1 MAKIKFDFTGN
12 LAEANLILA
21 TKSGRKLGSIPA
33 TDIVFKDSLNSYSE
47 ISFRVDKYDN
57 GTKLRLWE
65 QIKDFKLIYC
75 PELDLWFEISLDV
88 NESNDVSKTVN
99 GKTLCEAEL
108 SQIMLYNIEIN
119 TQTDIERDDYTKP
132 TVFFNEEDPSISLLN
147 RITEKIPH
155 YKISKVDVSIAGI
168 QRTFSFDGKS
178 LYDAF
183 QEVAEEIG
191 CLFVF
196 DSSTTENGLPKR
208 EIKVYDLMNSCNDC
222 GYRDENMAV
231 CPKCGGTDI
240 AEGFGKD
247 TGVFISTDN
256 LADNITFTTDTD
268 SVKNCFK
275 VEGGDDL
282 INATLRN
289 CNPNGTDYIWYI
301 SDELKEDMSSALVDK
316 INQYDTQYS
325 NYRTSKEISINS
337 EAVAKYN
344 QLVTKYNPIAK
355 PFGINNGDGFSEASS
370 TINGYSALMNL
381 YYDAIDMSLF
391 LQSQMMPSTGT
402 SDTDAGEQSGLLTA
416 ENLSPVAV
424 TISDAPLAS
433 VESAILGLAKIYV
446 KSNYMVKIKNSAYSS
461 SSKVWTGNFTVTNV
475 SNDKD
480 TADSENISVTVTND
494 MVTYVNQKVKKAL
507 AQSSTDDLSIVGLFS
522 LDDSDFKSNLKK
534 YCLDS
539 LMIFNNACQGCLDIL
554 IEQGYASDPSTDV
567 YKEYKKYYDKLSYI
581 QLEVS
586 VRENEISI
594 VEGKRDTDGSLI
606 QYGLKNYLVEVRDS
620 VQDNLNFEK
629 FLGEDLWTE
638 FCAYRREDKY
648 SNSNYISDGLNN
660 AELFLKAR
668 ELLEVASKEI
678 YKSAEL
684 QHSISANLKNLF
696 TMREFDSLRD
706 GFEVGNWIRVKVD
719 DKVYK
724 LRLIGYEI
732 DYSDP
737 DNSPV
742 EFSDVLKISSGVSD
756 IQSVLQQA
764 SSIATSYDSVM
775 RQASQGADG
784 SKIIK
789 GWVSDGLALTN
800 SYISNSK
807 NQELKLDSN
816 GFLMREWLPI
826 TETYSDMQL
835 KIINKGL
842 YITDDNWE
850 TAKAGIGNFKYYL
863 PNKNGVL
870 EQHDGHGVIAD
881 TLVGSFI
888 LGENVG
894 VYSSKN
900 NITMNE
906 DGITVTNGVNTV
918 FISPS
923 ASESVFSILDK
934 NKNKKFYISNGG
946 SITMDGTVTFKQSE
960 TATEINE
967 DGLQFYNDPSGAK
980 LSATLGT
987 LDLAV
992 TDENGDEQIYRTFGM
1007 VSDYDKTLD
1016 NELVYFG
1023 RVDGSGIEGR
1033 DGLINPY
1040 LVVASSYQK
1049 GESDKNG
1056 DTTWHWAQGLNLMPG
1071 ADWGSIKQNGIIC
1084 MWGDVYVGTN
1094 KIHSYCD
1101 SRLKTNIV
1109 DSDVCSTDII
1119 NDIEIKSFDWI
1130 ASKEHVSAGLIAQQ
1144 LELVTPEV
1152 VSTSDA
1158 TGGIKAVNY
1167 NGLIPYLIKGFQEID
1182 KRLRVCER
1190 QNNANSSSIAKAKG
1204 DSFSVKTT
1212 IRKAED
1218 DTRNRWLDNMT
1229 QEEKMPY
1236 VNMTIIPKFKVP
1248 KKGDE

>member
-1 MAKIKFDFTGN
+1 M
-12 LAEANLILA
+12 
-21 TKSGRKLGSIPA
+21 S
-33 TDIVFKDSLNSYSE
+33 
-47 ISFRVDKYDN
+47 
-57 GTKLRLWE
+57 
-65 QIKDFKLIYC
+65 
-75 PELDLWFEISLDV
+75 
-88 NESNDVSKTVN
+88 
-99 GKTLCEAEL
+99 
-108 SQIMLYNIEIN
+108 
-119 TQTDIERDDYTKP
+119 
-132 TVFFNEEDPSISLLN
+132 
-147 RITEKIPH
+147 
-155 YKISKVDVSIAGI
+155 
-168 QRTFSFDGKS
+168 
-178 LYDAF
+178 
-183 QEVAEEIG
+183 
-191 CLFVF
+191 
-196 DSSTTENGLPKR
+196 
-208 EIKVYDLMNSCNDC
+208 
-222 GYRDENMAV
+222 V

-240 AEGFGKD
+240 ANGFGKD

-256 LADNITFTTDTD
+256 LSDSITFTTDTD

-301 SDELKEDMSSALVDK
+301 SDALKEDMSSALVDK

-325 NYRTSKEISINS
+325 NYQSSKEIGINS
-337 EAVAKYN
+337 EAVTKYN
-344 QLVTKYNPIAK
+344 QLVAKYNPIAK
-355 PFGINNGDGFSEASS
+355 PFGINNGDGFGEASS
-370 TINGYSALMNL
+370 TINGYSALMSL

-391 LQSQMMPSTGT
+391 LQAQMMPSVGT
-402 SDTDAGEQSGLLTA
+402 SETTADEQSGLLTA

-461 SSKVWTGNFTVTNV
+461 GSKVWTGNFTVTSV
-475 SNDKD
+475 SNDED

-494 MVTYVNQKVKKAL
+494 MVAYVNQKVKKAL
-507 AQSSTDDLSIVGLFS
+507 AQSNTDDLSIVGLFS
-522 LDDSDFKSNLKK
+522 LDEADFKSNLKK

-554 IEQGYASDPSTDV
+554 IEQGYASDTSTDV

-581 QLEVS
+581 QSEVS
-586 VRENEISI
+586 VRETEISV
-594 VEGKRDTDGSLI
+594 VEGKRDTDGSLV

-696 TMREFDSLRD
+696 TMREFDSLR
-706 GFEVGNWIRVKVD
+706 GSFEVGNWIRVKVD

-732 DYSDP
+732 DYSDFN
-737 DNSPV
+737 NSSV

-775 RQASQGADG
+775 RQASQGANG
-784 SKIIK
+784 NKIVE

-842 YITDDNWE
+842 YVTDDNWA

-863 PNKNGVL
+863 PNKDGVL

-894 VYSSKN
+894 VYSAKN

-906 DGITVTNGVNTV
+906 DGITVTNGTNTV

-934 NKNKKFYISNGG
+934 SKNKKFYISSGG
-946 SITMDGTVTFKQSE
+946 SITMTGEVVFQDTTATTRLGKNGLFFYKGEGSDRTYVHVGPDKITATVQDGTDTVYDTFS
-960 TATEINE
+960 IIS
-967 DGLQFYNDPSGAK
+967 GGAK
-980 LSATLGT
+980 SDDIVYLGRMDT
-987 LDLAV
+987 SGLDGTAGV
-992 TDENGDEQIYRTFGM
+992 CQ
-1007 VSDYDKTLD
+1007 
-1016 NELVYFG
+1016 
-1023 RVDGSGIEGR
+1023 
-1033 DGLINPY
+1033 PY
-1040 LVVASSYQK
+1040 LVVANDFSRST
-1049 GESDKNG
+1049 DDDNG
-1056 DTTWHWAQGLNLMPG
+1056 NRTYNWARGLNLMAGDDYQDLFGELVQRG
-1071 ADWGSIKQNGIIC
+1071 AIC
-1084 MWGDVYVGTN
+1084 MWNDVYVGTN
-1094 KIHSYCD
+1094 KIHQYCD
-1101 SRLKTNIV
+1101 SRLKTNIT
-1109 DSDVCSTDII
+1109 DSDVRSIDVL
-1119 NDIEIKSFDWI
+1119 NNIEIKSFDWI
-1130 ASKEHVSAGLIAQQ
+1130 SSKEHISAGLIAQQ
-1144 LELVTPEV
+1144 LELALPEV
-1152 VSTSDA
+1152 VN
-1158 TGGIKAVNY
+1158 TGGAVGDLKSVNY
-1167 NGLIPYLIKGFQEID
+1167 SGLIPYLIKGLQELD
-1182 KRLRVCER
+1182 ERLRACENQR
-1190 QNNANSSSIAKAKG
+1190 ALNAPASVTRKLAIATEALSENDKEV
-1204 DSFSVKTT
+1204 SNCEWT
-1212 IRKAED
+1212 
-1218 DTRNRWLDNMT
+1218 DNMSE
-1229 QEEKMPY
+1229 EEKMPY
-1236 VNMTIIPKFKVP
+1236 VNMTIVPKFKIS
-1248 KKGDE
+1248 